1 MYQDKTLVCKDCG
14 AEFVFTA
21 GEQEFYAE
29 RGFQNEPQRCKPC
42 RDARK
47 NATRPAKQLFTTTC
61 AKCGKEAKVPFQ
73 PSNDRPVYCS
83 ECYAAMKQD
92 QQ

>member
-1 MYQDKTLVCKDCG
+1 MYQDKTLVCKECG
-14 AEFVFTA
+14 AEFTFSA

-29 RGFQNEPQRCKPC
+29 RGFQNEPQRCKAC

-47 NATRPAKQLFTTTC
+47 NATRPQKELFSTVC
-61 AKCGKEAKVPFQ
+61 AKFGKEAKVPFQ

-83 ECYAAMKQD
+83 ECYAAMKA

>member
-1 MYQDKTLVCKDCG
+1 MYEDKKLVCKDCG
-14 AEFVFTA
+14 QEFVFTA

-47 NATRPAKQLFTTTC
+47 QATKASREMFTTTC
-61 AKCGKEAKVPFQ
+61 ANCGKEAKVPFQ

-83 ECYAAMKQD
+83 ECYAAMKA